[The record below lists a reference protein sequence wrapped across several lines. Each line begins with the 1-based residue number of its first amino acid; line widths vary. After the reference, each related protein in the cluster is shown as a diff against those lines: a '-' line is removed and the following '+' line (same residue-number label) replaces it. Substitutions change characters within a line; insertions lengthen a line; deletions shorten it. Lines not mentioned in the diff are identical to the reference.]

1 MNYREAIIEAA
12 RELAVQALE
21 ERAEAEGVEVTAVTL
36 DREAARIL
44 RSIAADIE
52 AGGEP

>member
-1 MNYREAIIEAA
+1 MNYRQAIIEAA

-21 ERAEAEGVEVTAVTL
+21 ERAQAEGVEVTAVSL

-44 RSIAADIE
+44 RGVAGDLE